1 VWRGV
6 GLLLRGPVALEA
18 QGPDAPGEGGPLAS
32 REEEATLRE

>member
-6 GLLLRGPVALEA
+6 GLLLRSPVALEA

-32 REEEATLRE
+32 KEEEATLPE